1 MQIGILLGLPV
12 ALSTLL
18 EPALML
24 LGDTRVRKHLV
35 IAGLIG
41 WTAGLAG
48 LQTAMWLLLLGP
60 LCLVAFVPRP
70 ASRGQVVKLNEN

>member
-1 MQIGILLGLPV
+1 VQIGILLGLPV

-48 LQTAMWLLLLGP
+48 LQTAMWLLLGP